1 MGDDA
6 KRRTAEPAANESY
19 PALISLA
26 VHEFRTPASVV
37 GGYLRMLQ
45 RDSEPLSDRQRKMID
60 EAAKSCARLV
70 EIVAELS
77 EVGKLDS
84 GRTTLSSGT
93 FDLFALVSELA
104 GEVAGSV
111 HEPESREVR
120 LTAQGRTTGAPM
132 TGDATRLRAAIH
144 AILRAILREQPAS
157 THVVVDCRLDE
168 RSDPRSAIIVV
179 AAQGA
184 VQDAYDS
191 RRVPFDDK
199 RGGLGLA
206 LPIAR
211 RIVRAHGGAI
221 WAPASQVPQEEAA
234 RGAAIIVMPLE

>member
-1 MGDDA
+1 M
-6 KRRTAEPAANESY
+6 
-19 PALISLA
+19 LSLA

-70 EIVAELS
+70 EIVSELS

-84 GRTTLSSGT
+84 GRTTLTTSP
-93 FDLFALVSELA
+93 FDLFALVFELA
-104 GEVAGSV
+104 GELAGSV

-120 LTAQGRTTGAPM
+120 LTAEGQAAGAPM
-132 TGDATRLRAAIH
+132 TGDPTRLRSAIH
-144 AILRAILREQPAS
+144 AIVRAILREQPSA
-157 THVVVDCRLDE
+157 THVVADCRVED
-168 RSDPRSAIIVV
+168 RDGRRAAVIVV
-179 AAQGA
+179 AAEGA
-184 VQDAYDS
+184 VQDAYG
-191 RRVPFDDK
+191 RPRVVFDDK

-211 RIVRAHGGAI
+211 RIIAAHGGAV
-221 WAPASQVPQEEAA
+221 WAPAAAQPPQVETA
-234 RGAAIIVMPLE
+234 RGVAIIIMPLE